1 MRRTASATTRARVNC
16 PNRRYAAQGERST
29 IQGVTEE
36 EAARIL
42 GPFLTAILRGLPT
55 PPFTVE
61 LVELLV
67 WLLTGHGPE
76 TGRTPL
82 F

>member
-1 MRRTASATTRARVNC
+1 MNR
-16 PNRRYAAQGERST
+16 PKRRYSARRERST
-29 IQGVTEE
+29 IQGVSEE

-55 PPFTVE
+55 PPVAVE
-61 LVELLV
+61 QVELLV
-67 WLLTGHGPE
+67 RLLTGLGTD

-82 F
+82 FWPA

>member
-1 MRRTASATTRARVNC
+1 VNR
-16 PNRRYAAQGERST
+16 PKRRYAARRARST
-29 IQGVTEE
+29 IQGVSEE

-55 PPFTVE
+55 APVAVE
-61 LVELLV
+61 QVELLV
-67 WLLTGHGPE
+67 RLLTGHGPE

-82 F
+82 FWPA